1 MYIGWA
7 LRCTKLEIIVEDT
20 VKTFKTDILKEIG
33 IPLDTNNYLDN
44 IIKPIVPLSS
54 EYLPFA
60 KSISVTEYIMILNY
74 ILLHLENFC

>member
-20 VKTFKTDILKEIG
+20 VKIFKYDILNEIG
-33 IPLDTNNYLDN
+33 MALDTNKYLEE
-44 IIKPIVPLSS
+44 IVKPIVPLSS

-60 KSISVTEYIMILNY
+60 KPISVTQYIYILNN
-74 ILLHLENFC
+74 IFL